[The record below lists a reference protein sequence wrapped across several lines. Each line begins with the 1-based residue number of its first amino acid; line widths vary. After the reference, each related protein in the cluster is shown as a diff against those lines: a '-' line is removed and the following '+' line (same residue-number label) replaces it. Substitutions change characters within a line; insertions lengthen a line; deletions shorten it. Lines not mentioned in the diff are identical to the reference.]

1 MIGLLTI
8 VLFKAKER
16 TIPLNYYANF
26 SLILMKLG
34 MEVKNGEQSFYAQS
48 KVVGAGI
55 SPNMPSQPRQP
66 K

>member
-16 TIPLNYYANF
+16 TILLNYYANF

-34 MEVKNGEQSFYAQS
+34 MEVKNGEQSF
-48 KVVGAGI
+48 
-55 SPNMPSQPRQP
+55 
-66 K
+66 

>member
-34 MEVKNGEQSFYAQS
+34 MEVKNGEQSF
-48 KVVGAGI
+48 
-55 SPNMPSQPRQP
+55 
-66 K
+66 